1 MIKSTIFVCDYQCV
15 CVCEQIGRSERICLY
30 FSPSKTSKNCELYG
44 WLLTGS
50 LYSTFCQCKSCQDDG
65 VLCTTIFTYNVSH
78 IAKIDEHMDTCMR
91 TIRIIRRLGC
101 PIFGSNRL
109 SEHLALKC
117 KNALPFFFLPGNVFL
132 FIFLQKVTIYST
144 FLMICHS
151 IVFWY
156 FAFSFLRLFAIRIK
170 RMLSYTM
177 KCAAIWNLQH
187 VKDVLSNATHVSN
200 FKRNCRIAQRSHSYG
215 TCIIQCCCCT
225 CII

>member
-1 MIKSTIFVCDYQCV
+1 MWLSVCV

-78 IAKIDEHMDTCMR
+78 IAKIDEHMGTCMR

-117 KNALPFFFLPGNVFL
+117 KNALPFFFTWKCFSIYFSAKGYHIQHISDDLPLYCILVFCFL
-132 FIFLQKVTIYST
+132 FS
-144 FLMICHS
+144 S
-151 IVFWY
+151 
-156 FAFSFLRLFAIRIK
+156 AIRHKDQTHAVVYNEMCSHLEFAACERCIVIC
-170 RMLSYTM
+170 YT
-177 KCAAIWNLQH
+177 C
-187 VKDVLSNATHVSN
+187 VK
-200 FKRNCRIAQRSHSYG
+200 F
-215 TCIIQCCCCT
+215 
-225 CII
+225 